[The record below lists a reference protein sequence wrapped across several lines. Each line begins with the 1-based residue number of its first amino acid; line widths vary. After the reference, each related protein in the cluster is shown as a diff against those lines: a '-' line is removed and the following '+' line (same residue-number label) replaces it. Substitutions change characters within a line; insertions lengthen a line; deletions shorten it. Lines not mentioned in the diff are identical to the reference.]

1 MFDVV
6 RMICSAR
13 ILEKSI
19 SSIRKCFWTLFYF
32 VLPDT
37 DLTANRCYMRL
48 ITNTVSQF
56 YSSPVKQINELTAV
70 VLALPQ

>member
-6 RMICSAR
+6 RMIGSAR

-48 ITNTVSQF
+48 TPFLSFIQVQLN
-56 YSSPVKQINELTAV
+56 K
-70 VLALPQ
+70 

>member
-6 RMICSAR
+6 RMIGSAR

-19 SSIRKCFWTLFYF
+19 SSIRKCFWTLFYC
-32 VLPDT
+32 VLPDK

-48 ITNTVSQF
+48 ITFLHVT
-56 YSSPVKQINELTAV
+56 KLTPFLSFIQV
-70 VLALPQ
+70 QLIK

>member
-6 RMICSAR
+6 RMIGSAR

-37 DLTANRCYMRL
+37 DLTGNRCYMRL
-48 ITNTVSQF
+48 ITFLHVT
-56 YSSPVKQINELTAV
+56 ELTTFLFIQV
-70 VLALPQ
+70 QFIK

>member
-6 RMICSAR
+6 RMIDSAR

-32 VLPDT
+32 VSPDT

-48 ITNTVSQF
+48 ITFLHVT
-56 YSSPVKQINELTAV
+56 ELTPFLFIQV
-70 VLALPQ
+70 QFIK

>member
-6 RMICSAR
+6 RMIGSAR

-37 DLTANRCYMRL
+37 DLTANCCYMRL
-48 ITNTVSQF
+48 ITFLHVT
-56 YSSPVKQINELTAV
+56 ELTTFLSFIEV
-70 VLALPQ
+70 QFIK

>member
-6 RMICSAR
+6 RMIGSAR

-37 DLTANRCYMRL
+37 DLKGLVHDNAH
-48 ITNTVSQF
+48 V
-56 YSSPVKQINELTAV
+56 
-70 VLALPQ
+70 

>member
-6 RMICSAR
+6 RMIGSAR

-32 VLPDT
+32 VFTDT

-48 ITNTVSQF
+48 INFPHIT
-56 YSSPVKQINELTAV
+56 KLTPFLFIQV
-70 VLALPQ
+70 QLIK

>member
-6 RMICSAR
+6 RMIGSVR

-48 ITNTVSQF
+48 ITFLHVT
-56 YSSPVKQINELTAV
+56 ELTPF
-70 VLALPQ
+70 LFIQLQLIK

>member
-6 RMICSAR
+6 RMIGSAR
-13 ILEKSI
+13 ILEKRI

-37 DLTANRCYMRL
+37 DLTANLCYMHL
-48 ITNTVSQF
+48 ITFLHVT
-56 YSSPVKQINELTAV
+56 KLTPFLSFIQV
-70 VLALPQ
+70 QLIK

>member
-6 RMICSAR
+6 RMIGSAR

-37 DLTANRCYMRL
+37 DLTPNRCHMRL
-48 ITNTVSQF
+48 ITFLHVT
-56 YSSPVKQINELTAV
+56 KLTPFLFIQV
-70 VLALPQ
+70 QLIK